1 MKTLAVMETN
11 AQRREAQRKA
21 LHQHRILSRSA
32 QALSASCGE
41 LLALYWAGLTVP
53 KTVLSELAQ
62 ADLKLRAVIAAQEG
76 GAK

>member
-1 MKTLAVMETN
+1 MKTLSVVETN

-21 LHQHRILSRSA
+21 LHQHRILSQAA

-41 LLALYWAGLTVP
+41 LLALYCAGLTVP

-62 ADLKLRAVIAAQEG
+62 ADLKLRAVVAAQEG